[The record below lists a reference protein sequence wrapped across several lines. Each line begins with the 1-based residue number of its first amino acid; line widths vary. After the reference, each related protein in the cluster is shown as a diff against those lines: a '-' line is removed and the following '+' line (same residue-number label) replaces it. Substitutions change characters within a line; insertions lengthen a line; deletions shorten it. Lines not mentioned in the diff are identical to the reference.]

1 MCHVDMRQRE
11 YKRETWTE
19 TFAYYDAYLESI
31 CLLFYHVK
39 MQEKKITVKICH
51 QNFYSLFQRI
61 EWHPNPTDFELCTMK
76 GKSKVSLSFSYLNQF
91 DHYTPNYTITQYI
104 IIYYIL
110 KSLPCNSMNVSKELL
125 PISNE
130 RIMRNGC

>member
-1 MCHVDMRQRE
+1 MSSKLLFLISANWMASQSNWFR
-11 YKRETWTE
+11 
-19 TFAYYDAYLESI
+19 ALYDERKIEGKFIILVFESI
-31 CLLFYHVK
+31 R
-39 MQEKKITVKICH
+39 
-51 QNFYSLFQRI
+51 SLYVI
-61 EWHPNPTDFELCTMK
+61 
-76 GKSKVSLSFSYLNQF
+76 
-91 DHYTPNYTITQYI
+91 TPNYTIPQYI

>member
-76 GKSKVSLSFSYLNQF
+76 GKSKVSLLYAYLNQF
-91 DHYTPNYTITQYI
+91 DHYTEFYYNTIYHHI
-104 IIYYIL
+104 SIL
-110 KSLPCNSMNVSKELL
+110 RSIFFDSINVSKELL